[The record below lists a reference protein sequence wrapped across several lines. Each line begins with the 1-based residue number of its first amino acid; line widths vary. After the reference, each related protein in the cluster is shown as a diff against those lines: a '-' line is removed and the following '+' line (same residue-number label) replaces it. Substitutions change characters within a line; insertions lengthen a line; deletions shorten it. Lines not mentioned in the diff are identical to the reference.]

1 MPKSQ
6 VKSTKIAKLPK
17 QRGSREKP
25 VRIVRSAASSSQI
38 KAVRRSGT
46 SSSLDEWSK
55 EDLIK
60 RARQLGISGRS
71 SMNKSQLVS
80 ALRKH

>member
-1 MPKSQ
+1 MPRSQ

-17 QRGSREKP
+17 QRGSKEKP
-25 VRIVRSAASSSQI
+25 ARIASTSHSQVS
-38 KAVRRSGT
+38 KRSGT
-46 SSSLDEWSK
+46 SSSFSEWSK

>member
-1 MPKSQ
+1 MPTSQ
-6 VKSTKIAKLPK
+6 VKSTKITKLPK
-17 QRGSREKP
+17 QRGSKEKP
-25 VRIVRSAASSSQI
+25 VRMSSSSHSQSAKRSSGASSSFE
-38 KAVRRSGT
+38 G
-46 SSSLDEWSK
+46 WSK

>member
-1 MPKSQ
+1 MPASQ
-6 VKSTKIAKLPK
+6 VKSSKIAKLPK
-17 QRGSREKP
+17 QRGSKEKP
-25 VRIVRSAASSSQI
+25 VRMPSSSHSSHSVKRSSGASSSFD
-38 KAVRRSGT
+38 G
-46 SSSLDEWSK
+46 WSK

-71 SMNKSQLVS
+71 SMNKSQLVI